1 MLEVTRMSTAFLKEH
16 ELLVY
21 TNLAELSAE
30 FDTWLDEECDEVEVP
45 YSEQTFTASFA
56 LRTLDPDA
64 YSAVFQEYISEFI
77 LLDDGGYLHMN
88 HEDTALRLAAC
99 T

>member
-30 FDTWLDEECDEVEVP
+30 FDTWLDSECDEVELP

-56 LRTLDPDA
+56 LRTLDPAA
-64 YSAVFQEYISEFI
+64 YAAVFQEYIAEFI

-88 HEDTALRLAAC
+88 HEDEALRLAAC